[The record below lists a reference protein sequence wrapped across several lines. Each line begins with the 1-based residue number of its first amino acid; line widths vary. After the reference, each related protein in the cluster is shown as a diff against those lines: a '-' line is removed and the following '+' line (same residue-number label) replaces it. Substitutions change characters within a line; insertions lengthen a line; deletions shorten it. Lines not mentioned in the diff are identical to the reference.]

1 MTTISLATLL
11 GLALLLSVAMSA
23 LLTSVRL
30 SMASIGPLL
39 LLWRLLLL
47 ASRTSTCSAQT
58 GCPRN
63 AIDWTTGL
71 RSTRGRKIGGVGIS
85 TAIGR
90 GSVVLRGW
98 LLLLRLLLLL
108 VGRQVSVDWG
118 LRVDHRHSDQ
128 QEYKVQLEVE
138 SKRDQTDETIQ
149 RMATLAVP
157 SF

>member
-11 GLALLLSVAMSA
+11 GLALLLSVAVSA

-30 SMASIGPLL
+30 SMSSIGPLL

-47 ASRTSTCSAQT
+47 TSRTSTCSAQT

-71 RSTRGRKIGGVGIS
+71 RSTRGRKIRGVGIS

-98 LLLLRLLLLL
+98 LLLRLLLLL

-138 SKRDQTDETIQ
+138 SKRDQKDETMQ
-149 RMATLAVP
+149 WMVTLAVP